1 MCLLAKRIVCVTFVL
16 AMLGASGCAT
26 MDENE
31 CLTVDWRTVGYEDG
45 SAGYSGE
52 RIGQHRKACA
62 KHGVI
67 PNLGEY
73 QVGRDAGL
81 REYCV
86 PATGFRIGSQ
96 GYNYNGVC
104 PPELDDQFVSAFESG
119 RHLYEL
125 RAKVAS
131 VVNQLNAKHDA
142 LEDAQAKIADQT
154 ALIASNDAT
163 REQRVAAAA
172 DVKHLAEKIGRLKEE
187 IRQLEHDK
195 VHYERDLDDYRATL
209 TYGT

>member
-1 MCLLAKRIVCVTFVL
+1 MRLVAKWIVSVTLVL
-16 AMLGASGCAT
+16 VGTSGCAT
-26 MDENE
+26 MDKSE

-45 SAGYSGE
+45 AAGYSGE

-62 KHGVI
+62 KHGVA
-67 PNLGEY
+67 PNLAEY
-73 QVGRDAGL
+73 QLGRDAGL

-96 GYNYNGVC
+96 GYSYNGVC
-104 PPELDDQFVSAFESG
+104 PPELDEQFLSAFESG

-125 RAKVAS
+125 RARVATAID
-131 VVNQLNAKHDA
+131 QLSAKRSA
-142 LEDAQAKIADQT
+142 MQAAETSIAEQT
-154 ALIASNDAT
+154 ALIASHDAT
-163 REQRVAAAA
+163 KEQRVQAAV

-187 IRQLEHDK
+187 IRQLEHEK
-195 VHYERDLDDYRATL
+195 IHYERDLEEYRATL

>member
-1 MCLLAKRIVCVTFVL
+1 MCLAAKRILCITFVFAL
-16 AMLGASGCAT
+16 LGASGCAT

-45 SAGYSGE
+45 AAGYLGE
-52 RIGQHRKACA
+52 RIGLHRKACA
-62 KHGVI
+62 KHGVT

-73 QVGRDAGL
+73 QLGRDAGL

-119 RHLYEL
+119 HHLYEL
-125 RAKVAS
+125 RAKVAR
-131 VVNQLNAKHDA
+131 VIDLLNAKQDA
-142 LEDAQAKIADQT
+142 LDDAQARISEQT

-187 IRQLEHDK
+187 IRRLEHDK
-195 VHYERDLDDYRATL
+195 VHYERDVEDYRATL

>member
-1 MCLLAKRIVCVTFVL
+1 VCLPAKRIFCATFVL
-16 AMLGASGCAT
+16 AVLGASGCAT

-45 SAGYSGE
+45 AAGHSGE

-62 KHGVI
+62 KHGVT
-67 PNLGEY
+67 PDLEEY
-73 QVGRDAGL
+73 QLGRDAGL

-104 PPELDDQFVSAFESG
+104 PPELDGQFVSAFESG

-131 VVNQLNAKHDA
+131 VIDQLNAKHDA
-142 LEDAQAKIADQT
+142 LENAQARIAEQT

-187 IRQLEHDK
+187 IRRLEHDK
-195 VHYERDLDDYRATL
+195 IHCERDVEDYRATL
-209 TYGT
+209 TYGS